1 MSRWAAF
8 GASGDVLAPLV
19 VGAVLWNG
27 WTYRAAFLVVAA
39 LVSAQAWTAVVPR
52 TRASSSSERWTPTG
66 GPDASEP
73 LRAALARPRLW
84 ALLLAAA
91 VCTLLDEVLVA
102 LAALRIARDLGASE
116 ALTAASLAALSV
128 SELAGAAI
136 TGKIVARTSA
146 HAVLAASACA
156 SAASLALLVAARS
169 PLEALGALVAL
180 GGSAAPHYPLL
191 KAAAYDSVPGRPG
204 LVNAAAQAFVVVDVV
219 LPLAVGA
226 AAARHGL
233 GAALGALAIQP
244 VTVLFVALAMSPRLF
259 PGRAK
264 RA

>member
-1 MSRWAAF
+1 
-8 GASGDVLAPLV
+8 
-19 VGAVLWNG
+19 
-27 WTYRAAFLVVAA
+27 
-39 LVSAQAWTAVVPR
+39 
-52 TRASSSSERWTPTG
+52 
-66 GPDASEP
+66 
-73 LRAALARPRLW
+73 
-84 ALLLAAA
+84 
-91 VCTLLDEVLVA
+91 
-102 LAALRIARDLGASE
+102 
-116 ALTAASLAALSV
+116 V
-128 SELAGAAI
+128 SEVAGAAI
-136 TGKIVARTSA
+136 TEKIVARTSA

-244 VTVLFVALAMSPRLF
+244 VTVLFVALAMAMKNGS
-259 PGRAK
+259 RAPS
-264 RA
+264 RAPSGHPEAQGALRPANGLVDCRGAGP